1 MYIDQTLRVYLD
13 DLASSN
19 STPGGG
25 SAAAV
30 SGAMAAA
37 LACMVCRL
45 TLGKP
50 KYADVEEEITT
61 LLEKAEEHRER
72 FQQLMTEDIEAYGKL
87 SSSFK
92 MPRDTEEQRETRA
105 DALQKGL
112 VAAAQV
118 PLEIAER
125 ANALTRICE
134 RIAEIGNANV
144 ISDIGASTMLASS
157 AGTAAAWMVRINIKS
172 FRDKNLALQL
182 GERMAEALEEIE
194 KHFHRV
200 TELVRDRT

>member
-1 MYIDQTLRVYLD
+1 MYIDQTLRIYLD

-45 TLGKP
+45 TLGKS
-50 KYADVEEEITT
+50 KYAEVQKEIAA
-61 LLEKAEEHRER
+61 LLEKAEGQRER
-72 FQQLMTEDIEAYGKL
+72 FQQLMTEDIDAYGRL

-92 MPRDTEEQRETRA
+92 MPRDSEEQREARST
-105 DALQKGL
+105 ALQQGL
-112 VAAAQV
+112 VTAAQV
-118 PLEIAER
+118 PLEMVER
-125 ANALTRICE
+125 ANALASICA

-144 ISDIGASTMLASS
+144 ISDIGAAAMLVSS
-157 AGTAAAWMVRINIKS
+157 ASTAAAWMVRINVKS
-172 FRDKNLALQL
+172 LKDQERALQL
-182 GERMAEALEEIE
+182 GKRLADAMEETE
-194 KHFHRV
+194 QHCHRV
-200 TELVRDRT
+200 TELVRERS